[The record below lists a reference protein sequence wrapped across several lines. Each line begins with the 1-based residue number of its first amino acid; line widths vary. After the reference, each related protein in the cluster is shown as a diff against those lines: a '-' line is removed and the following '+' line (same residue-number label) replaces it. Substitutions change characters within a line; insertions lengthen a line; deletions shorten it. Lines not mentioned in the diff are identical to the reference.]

1 MHTFLALYCSIEL
14 RMIRFDHTIEIH
26 RNIRDNTA
34 YDTYVEIKQN
44 TLCIYYSLRKRKK
57 RNSKTLRILNDVV
70 SLLKQMCDTF
80 IDVFPLS

>member
-14 RMIRFDHTIEIH
+14 RMTRFDHTIEIH

-44 TLCIYYSLRKRKK
+44 TLCIYYSFRKRKK